1 MVTAGAENPVEGSPP
16 QSGAAPIA
24 TAEEVAGELSPEE
37 MERRRAA
44 LAEIVDLMREAIQMD
59 GGDLVLTRVD
69 YGAGIVDVELR
80 GACGSC
86 AISSMTLRAG
96 VDRMLKERLEW
107 VREVHGEVDESLDY
121 FESEAL
127 GRGAYVPKYY

>member
-1 MVTAGAENPVEGSPP
+1 MAGAEDRMEGSPP
-16 QSGAAPIA
+16 QSAAVPIA
-24 TAEEVAGELSPEE
+24 PSEEEAGDLSPEE
-37 MERRRAA
+37 LERRRAE
-44 LAEIVDLMREAIQMD
+44 LAEIVELMREAIQMD

-69 YGAGIVDVELR
+69 YRAGIVDVELQ

-96 VDRMLKERLEW
+96 VDRMLKERLKW